1 MRSEPKSIRNI
12 SLHVLQTILHKKT
25 SNAFPPNIHGLHK
38 HFKHVCYFNS
48 NKTSNESQM
57 IEYDALIAI
66 GASEE
71 IVIKNG
77 ATVFSE
83 LQDFY
88 EKKKGWLF
96 GFLSYDLKNSIE
108 DLSSQNHDGQE
119 FPLLHF
125 FSPKIVILIKDQI
138 VQVQFDD
145 IHTSAEEA
153 QNIYD
158 LAFSESTQLN
168 TLGKI
173 EIQNR
178 ISKEEY
184 INTFN
189 KIKQHIERGD
199 IYEINLCQEFFAENA
214 EIDPPS
220 VFTKLDKLSRA
231 PFTAFCKLNE
241 HYILSAS
248 PERFLKKKGNNI
260 ISQPIKGTIKRA
272 EDKTKDE
279 ELKNKLRNDKKEQNE
294 NVMIVD
300 LVRNDLSKIAKR
312 GTVYVDEL
320 FGIYSF
326 AQVHQ
331 MISTI
336 SCELK
341 ENVSLTDIV
350 KATFPMGSMTGAPK
364 VNAMKIIEEMEST
377 QRGAYSGT
385 LGYIDPNGDFDFN
398 VVIRSI
404 LYNSK
409 NKYLSFMTGS
419 AITSDAKAEAE
430 YEECL
435 LKAKAMFEVLK

>member
-1 MRSEPKSIRNI
+1 MRSEPESIRNI
-12 SLHVLQTILHKKT
+12 SLHVLQTILYKKT
-25 SNAFPPNIHGLHK
+25 SKTPQPNIHGLNER
-38 HFKHVCYFNS
+38 FDHVCYYNS
-48 NKTSNESQM
+48 NKNYNSDQVSEF
-57 IEYDALIAI
+57 DALLAI
-66 GASEE
+66 GASQE
-71 IVIKNG
+71 IVIKSYES
-77 ATVFSE
+77 VFSE
-83 LQDFY
+83 LQEFY
-88 EKKKGWLF
+88 TKNKGWLF

-108 DLSSQNHDGQE
+108 DLSSQNHDGHR

-125 FSPKIVILIKDQI
+125 FSPKVVILIKNETI
-138 VQVQFDD
+138 HLQFDD
-145 IHTSAEEA
+145 NNISADQA

-158 LAFSESTQLN
+158 LTFSDSAQLST
-168 TLGKI
+168 TDKI
-173 EIQNR
+173 EIHNR

-199 IYEINLCQEFFAENA
+199 IYEINLCQEFYSENA
-214 EIDPPS
+214 EIDPPA
-220 VFTKLDKLSRA
+220 VFNKLDKTSLA
-231 PFTAFCKLNE
+231 PFSAFCKLNE

-248 PERFLKKKGNNI
+248 PERFLKKKGNKI
-260 ISQPIKGTIKRA
+260 ISQPMKGTIKRA
-272 EDKTKDE
+272 EDKLKDE
-279 ELKNKLRNDKKEQNE
+279 ELKQQLGNDKKEQNE

-312 GTVYVDEL
+312 GTVNVDEL

-341 ENVSLTDIV
+341 ENISFSDILN
-350 KATFPMGSMTGAPK
+350 ATFPMGSMTGAPK
-364 VNAMKIIEEMEST
+364 VSAMKIIEETEST
-377 QRGAYSGT
+377 MRGAYSGA
-385 LGYIDPNGDFDFN
+385 LGYIDPSGDFDFN
-398 VVIRSI
+398 VIIRSI
-404 LYNSK
+404 LYNSN

-419 AITSDAKAEAE
+419 AITSKAEAETE

>member
-1 MRSEPKSIRNI
+1 MRSERESIRNI
-12 SLHVLQTILHKKT
+12 SLHVLQTVLNKKT
-25 SNAFPPNIHGLHK
+25 ANVFQPNIHGLNK
-38 HFKHVCYFNS
+38 HFKHVCYFHS
-48 NKTSNESQM
+48 NKTSNESHAV
-57 IEYDALIAI
+57 EYDALLAI
-66 GASEE
+66 GASQE
-71 IVIKNG
+71 IMIKNN
-77 ATVFSE
+77 ASVFSE
-83 LQDFY
+83 LQNFY
-88 EKKKGWLF
+88 EKNKGWLF

-108 DLSSQNHDGQE
+108 DLSSKNNDGQG

-125 FSPKIVILIKDQI
+125 FSPKVVIMIKDEL
-138 VQVQFDD
+138 VQLQFDD
-145 IHTSAEEA
+145 IHTSEEEA
-153 QNIYD
+153 QKIYE
-158 LAFSESTQLN
+158 LTFSGSTQLN

-199 IYEINLCQEFFAENA
+199 IYEINLCQEFFTESA
-214 EIDPPS
+214 EIDPPA
-220 VFTKLDKLSRA
+220 VFLKLDKSSQA

-260 ISQPIKGTIKRA
+260 ISQPMKGTMKRA

-279 ELKNKLRNDKKEQNE
+279 ELKQQLRNDKKEQNE

-312 GTVYVDEL
+312 GTVHVDEL

-336 SCELK
+336 SCELR
-341 ENVSLTDIV
+341 ESVSFTDIL

-364 VNAMKIIEEMEST
+364 VSAMKIIEEMEST
-377 QRGAYSGT
+377 RRGAYSGA

-398 VVIRSI
+398 VIIRSI

-419 AITSDAKAEAE
+419 AITSEAKAETE
-430 YEECL
+430 YEECM
-435 LKAKAMFEVLK
+435 LKAKAMLEVFK